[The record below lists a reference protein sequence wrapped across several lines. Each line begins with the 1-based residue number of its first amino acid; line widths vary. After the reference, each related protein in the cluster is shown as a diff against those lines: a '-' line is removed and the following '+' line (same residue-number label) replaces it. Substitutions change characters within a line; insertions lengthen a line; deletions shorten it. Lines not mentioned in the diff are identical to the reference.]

1 MLGLDL
7 GEGEFGR
14 SVVRFQSLY
23 ASVEGIEG
31 EGPGLIGIGES
42 LPLPRQF
49 LESAFSLPGPDV
61 LVGWRRALPL
71 DPRC

>member
-14 SVVRFQSLY
+14 SVVCFQSLY
-23 ASVEGIEG
+23 ASAEGLEG
-31 EGPGLIGIGES
+31 EGPDLVGIGES
-42 LPLPRQF
+42 VPLAGQF

-61 LVGWRRALPL
+61 LVGWRRGLPL